1 MKNWKPQWDAKLL
14 HWESK
19 KSSFSWVQRPFF
31 NGFFLVNL
39 FCESLIHF
47 CVLTILA
54 EILWVFFLLYSFSI
68 FLLCICCFL
77 IFSFAAAAVTGRE
90 ILEGHVHTVLYCRY
104 KDRGNI
110 DTKKGIQC
118 LWNPQTGRG
127 NANKVKREKFS
138 FSGGGVLIK

>member
-1 MKNWKPQWDAKLL
+1 M
-14 HWESK
+14 
-19 KSSFSWVQRPFF
+19 
-31 NGFFLVNL
+31 
-39 FCESLIHF
+39 
-47 CVLTILA
+47 ILA

-68 FLLCICCFL
+68 FLLLCICCFL
-77 IFSFAAAAVTGRE
+77 IFSFAAAVTGRE

-118 LWNPQTGRG
+118 LLNPQTGRG

-138 FSGGGVLIK
+138 FSGGGGLNKIRHKIVRYNMVF